1 VVKVDIRILKTKN
14 KLYKA
19 FISLIDKE
27 RIKDI
32 TVLELC
38 KEAKVN
44 RTTFYKYY
52 LDVEDFTNKYEE
64 ELLEELKVNIKNIN
78 RNYLLSFTN
87 NTIETIKKDKSTY
100 LNLLGPN
107 GDANFLKKILYIVKN
122 ESIEEWHKL
131 LKKATE
137 NDLNHIYNFIVDG
150 ITGIINEWIKSN
162 CKEDSEQIEIFINKI
177 CMSGLSSFI

>member
-1 VVKVDIRILKTKN
+1 MDIRILKTKN

-52 LDVEDFTNKYEE
+52 LDVDDFTNKY
-64 ELLEELKVNIKNIN
+64 
-78 RNYLLSFTN
+78 
-87 NTIETIKKDKSTY
+87 
-100 LNLLGPN
+100 
-107 GDANFLKKILYIVKN
+107 
-122 ESIEEWHKL
+122 
-131 LKKATE
+131 
-137 NDLNHIYNFIVDG
+137 
-150 ITGIINEWIKSN
+150 
-162 CKEDSEQIEIFINKI
+162 
-177 CMSGLSSFI
+177 